1 MGKSSL
7 LVVEWDKWEVAV
19 TIVDRDTRNISR
31 VAEDNIF
38 LVIHPIATKCL
49 KDKMRTFGTHLE

>member
-1 MGKSSL
+1 MDKSSL

-19 TIVDRDTRNISR
+19 TIVDRDTRNFSR
-31 VAEDNIF
+31 VVEYNI
-38 LVIHPIATKCL
+38 VVVHPMATKCL